1 MIEPKAK
8 IERFFQ
14 ESLRRQASDLHLVVG
29 LPPYLRVDGQLRPFP
44 EEKPLTVKELE
55 AMVFSVC
62 SQEQREAITTNLEL
76 DFSFD
81 YQDKARFRINAYY
94 QKGTLAAAFRLI
106 PREIKTIEKLNL
118 PSICREF
125 TKLKQGFVLITGP
138 TGHGKS
144 TTIAAMLDEVNEQ
157 RACHIVTIEDPVEF
171 SLESKKAI
179 ISQRELN
186 RDTHSWTL
194 ALRSC
199 LREDPNVV
207 FIGEMRDLETISAAL
222 TIAETGHL
230 VFSTLHT
237 NSAAQTVDRI
247 VDIFPEGAKEQ
258 VRMQFSNVL
267 EGVISQR
274 LVPALSGG
282 RLPAVEVMLGSMA
295 IKTAIREGKSHMI
308 DNTIQTSSEMGMMN
322 LETSLANLVNSGKI
336 SLETAQAYALRPRE
350 LMRQAK

>member
-1 MIEPKAK
+1 MVEPKAK

-29 LPPYLRVDGQLRPFP
+29 LPPYLRVNGQLHALP
-44 EEKPLTVKELE
+44 EEKPVTAKELE

-62 SQEQREAITTNLEL
+62 SQEQKETITTNLEL

-81 YQDKARFRINAYY
+81 YQDKARFRINAYH
-94 QKGTLAAAFRLI
+94 QKGTLAASFRLV

-118 PSICREF
+118 PSICYEF
-125 TKLKQGFVLITGP
+125 TKLKQGFVLVTGP

-144 TTIAAMLDEVNEQ
+144 TTIAAMLNEINEQ

-171 SLESKKAI
+171 SLESKKSI

-186 RDTHSWTL
+186 RDTHSWAL

-282 RLPAVEVMLGSMA
+282 RLPVAEVMLGSTA
-295 IKTAIREGKSHMI
+295 IKTAIREGKSHMM
-308 DNTIQTSSEMGMMN
+308 DNVIQTSSEMGMVN
-322 LETSLANLVNSGKI
+322 LETSLANLVNGGKI

-350 LMRQAK
+350 LMRQTK

>member
-14 ESLRRQASDLHLVVG
+14 ESLRHKASDLHLIVG
-29 LPPYLRVDGQLRPFP
+29 LPPYLRIDGQLRPLP
-44 EEKPLTVKELE
+44 EEKLLTVKELE

-62 SQEQREAITTNLEL
+62 SQEQREAIITNLEL

-81 YQDKARFRINAYY
+81 YQDKARFRINAYH

-118 PSICREF
+118 PSICHEF
-125 TKLKQGFVLITGP
+125 TKLKQGFILITGP

-144 TTIAAMLDEVNEQ
+144 TTIAAMLNEINEQ
-157 RACHIVTIEDPVEF
+157 QSCHIITVEDPVEF

-179 ISQRELN
+179 VSQRELN

-247 VDIFPEGAKEQ
+247 VDVFPEGSKEQ

-274 LVPALSGG
+274 LVPAISGG
-282 RLPAVEVMLGSMA
+282 RLPAVEVMLGSTA
-295 IKTAIREGKSHMI
+295 IKTSIRDGKSHMI
-308 DNTIQTSSEMGMMN
+308 DNIIQTSSEIGMVN

-336 SLETAQAYALRPRE
+336 SLEIAQAYALRPRE
-350 LMRQAK
+350 LMRQTK

>member
-1 MIEPKAK
+1 MVEPKAK

-14 ESLRRQASDLHLVVG
+14 ESLSRQASDLHLVVG
-29 LPPYLRVDGQLRPFP
+29 LPPYLRVDGQLHPLPNEQRLTS
-44 EEKPLTVKELE
+44 EEVE

-62 SQEQREAITTNLEL
+62 SQEQKEAITTNLEL

-94 QKGTLAAAFRLI
+94 QMGALAASFRLI
-106 PREIKTIEKLNL
+106 PREIKTIEKLSL
-118 PSICREF
+118 PSICGEF
-125 TKLKQGFVLITGP
+125 TKLKQGFILVTGP

-144 TTIAAMLDEVNEQ
+144 TTIAAMLNEINEQ
-157 RACHIVTIEDPVEF
+157 LSCHIVTIEDPIEF
-171 SLESKKAI
+171 ALESKKAI
-179 ISQRELN
+179 VSQRELN

-199 LREDPNVV
+199 LRQDPNVV

-247 VDIFPEGAKEQ
+247 VDVFPEGAKEQ
-258 VRMQFSNVL
+258 IRMQFSNVL

-282 RLPAVEVMLGSMA
+282 RLPAVEIMLGSTA

-308 DNTIQTSSEMGMMN
+308 DNIIQTSAEMGMMN